1 MRRERF
7 SMTSR
12 AVGRSGARASASPR
26 RLRVAA
32 VSAPR
37 TVPYDLA
44 SGQPLGSTS
53 LLSISGSS
61 RRAVVRVFSTD
72 DYRST
77 VLLIQQAIHSV
88 DWGMVMVNTHVERV
102 AASDKNNRP
111 CGSEHATA
119 KSNVSG
125 ESGAMLRV
133 A

>member
-1 MRRERF
+1 MF
-7 SMTSR
+7 DMTSR
-12 AVGRSGARASASPR
+12 AVDRSGARASASPR
-26 RLRVAA
+26 RLRIAA
-32 VSAPR
+32 VS
-37 TVPYDLA
+37 VPQSVRLGLA
-44 SGQPLGSTS
+44 SGRPLGSTS

-77 VLLIQQAIHSV
+77 VLLVQQAIRSV
-88 DWGMVMVNTHVERV
+88 DWGMVMVNTHAERV